1 MAKGHENLIP
11 ASERSREEAR
21 ENGRKGGRASGEAR
35 RRKKAMRALLKE
47 AVQMQL
53 KDLPAD
59 MRTAIMAAAR
69 LSDDSLT
76 IGEALIGALICASCG
91 GDARMMK
98 LLLDTLGE
106 SADIRIRER
115 ELKRR
120 EQKEEEG
127 TQGAPSEIVFT
138 FTRRETT
145 A

>member
-11 ASERSREEAR
+11 ASRRSREEAS
-21 ENGRKGGRASGEAR
+21 ENGRKGGKASGEAR
-35 RRKKAMRALLKE
+35 RRKKALRAILKA
-47 AVQMQL
+47 AVPMQL
-53 KDLPAD
+53 KDLPDD
-59 MRTAIMAAAR
+59 MRAAIMVAAR

-76 IGEALIGALICASCG
+76 IGEALICALICASCG

-106 SADIRIRER
+106 SADIRIRAR

-120 EQKEEEG
+120 EQKEG

-138 FTRRETT
+138 FTRRETI

>member
-1 MAKGHENLIP
+1 MASGQENLIP
-11 ASERSREEAR
+11 ASRRSREEASK
-21 ENGRKGGRASGEAR
+21 NGRKGGKASGQAR
-35 RRKKAMRALLKE
+35 RRKKALRAILKA
-47 AVQMQL
+47 AVPMQL
-53 KDLPAD
+53 KDLPDD
-59 MRTAIMAAAR
+59 MRAAIMVAAR

-106 SADIRIRER
+106 SADIRIRAR

-120 EQKEEEG
+120 EQKEG

-138 FTRRETT
+138 FTRRETI

>member
-21 ENGRKGGRASGEAR
+21 ENGRKGGRASGQAR
-35 RRKKAMRALLKE
+35 RRKKALRALLKE
-47 AVQMQL
+47 AVQMPL

-59 MRTAIMAAAR
+59 MRSAIMAAAR

-106 SADIRIRER
+106 GVRRRLESVANRHHAPRVEFLR
-115 ELKRR
+115 CFRLKRDGR
-120 EQKEEEG
+120 
-127 TQGAPSEIVFT
+127 TPPLQG
-138 FTRRETT
+138 
-145 A
+145 

>member
-21 ENGRKGGRASGEAR
+21 ENGRKGGRASGQAR
-35 RRKKAMRALLKE
+35 RRKKALRAILKA
-47 AVQMQL
+47 AVPMQL
-53 KDLPAD
+53 KDLPDD
-59 MRTAIMAAAR
+59 MRAAIMTAAG
-69 LSDDSLT
+69 LTDDSLT
-76 IGEALIGALICASCG
+76 IGEALIGAQICASCG

-106 SADIRIRER
+106 SADIRIRAR

-120 EQKEEEG
+120 EQKEG
-127 TQGAPSEIVFT
+127 TQSAPSEIVFT